1 MGIEMVKTT
10 LKLAIMIL
18 LEGLVKR
25 ILLKVFFRKYYLKNW
40 SFKIILI
47 LRVFPTMKL
56 GNSN

>member
-10 LKLAIMIL
+10 SKLAIMIL
-18 LEGLVKR
+18 LERLLKR
-25 ILLKVFFRKYYLKNW
+25 ILHKVFFRKYYLKYW